1 MILQGGGGRVVS
13 ICKHAQNHDGR
24 IIVNAFFFHSNKK
37 LHFGHVPIVCHC
49 TLCFKLHLTPK
60 NLEPYQFYGMV
71 STSIE

>member
-49 TLCFKLHLTPK
+49 TVYFKLH
-60 NLEPYQFYGMV
+60 
-71 STSIE
+71 